1 MMATGNTVFDRVT
14 YAEDWGEFGDD
25 LFDMIRKRA
34 KLATISELQFLMV
47 TEIQFQLH
55 ERGEME
61 QLVPKFGK
69 FLAETTSH
77 LA

>member
-1 MMATGNTVFDRVT
+1 
-14 YAEDWGEFGDD
+14 
-25 LFDMIRKRA
+25 MIRKRA

-61 QLVPKFGK
+61 QLVPKFGE
-69 FLAETTSH
+69 FPTETTSH